1 MVIKIKPDRFEE
13 YLALHTDLEP
23 VVRDLLAKYK
33 LSNFSIFMTQ
43 LEDNNFYEFAYIN
56 IGELF

>member
-33 LSNFSIFMTQ
+33 LSNFSIFMTP